1 MPAARVIPDKIR
13 PLMKQGGMTMLAL
26 DQRGSLRTIV
36 ASGRDEGEVSD
47 QQLSEFKSAAAEVL
61 SPLASA
67 VLLDSGLGRQAM
79 SRIAPGVPLILSAD
93 TFEQRAGGPVTK
105 STLDPVV
112 TPALV
117 EELGATAIKLLIIWN
132 EGSDEE
138 FRRDVVGRFVEL
150 ARKTGRIALVEG
162 IVRDKNGQRYTTAR
176 EHGEAVIAAA
186 RELVAPGPDV
196 YKAEVPGYLP
206 GQLGEVTAFAQK
218 LTAEIS
224 QPWVVLSNGVE
235 AKDFA
240 EAVKLSCAGGA
251 SGFLAGRAIWAD
263 AASRLNPRAELQRE
277 SLPRLRNLV
286 DIVRT
291 QAAHT
296 TRA

>member
-1 MPAARVIPDKIR
+1 
-13 PLMKQGGMTMLAL
+13 MKQGGMTMLAL

-36 ASGRDEGEVSD
+36 ANGRDESEVSD
-47 QQLSEFKSAAAEVL
+47 QALSGFKSAAAEVL
-61 SPLASA
+61 TPLASA

-79 SRIAPGVPLILSAD
+79 SRVAPGVPLILSAD
-93 TFEQRAGGPVTK
+93 MFEQKAGGPVTK
-105 STLDPVV
+105 SMLDPAV
-112 TPALV
+112 TPALI
-117 EELGATAIKLLIIWN
+117 EELGAAALKLLIIWN
-132 EGSDEE
+132 EGSEQE

-162 IVRDKNGQRYTTAR
+162 IVRNKAGDKYTTAR

-206 GQLGEVTAFAQK
+206 GQLGEVTAFAQQ
-218 LTAEIS
+218 LTKAIS

-240 EAVKLSCAGGA
+240 EAVRLSCAGGA

-263 AASRLNPRAELQRE
+263 GASKADPRAELQRE

-286 DIVRT
+286 DIVRAR
-291 QAAHT
+291 AA
-296 TRA
+296 